1 MPIGIRYDRHY
12 VARRSLMG
20 TKPTAVVSCFGI
32 IGIIIALLCGDKSN
46 EARYYIRQSV
56 NALISSVIVS
66 AIVGFL
72 CAFIGGNIFSTILN
86 ILSSLYGLII
96 FIEILVSAINLDKR
110 EVWGIFH
117 FLK

>member
-1 MPIGIRYDRHY
+1 
-12 VARRSLMG
+12 MG

-72 CAFIGGNIFSTILN
+72 CAFIGGNI
-86 ILSSLYGLII
+86 LSSLYGLII